1 MNIYRLCSR
10 QTVSNLSRLSSR
22 IVSNSAHLYINASPL
37 STLLDYGNGG
47 FSVFE
52 NRKGVKGEKPF
63 WGFSSRRFYQSVQE
77 LGVESDVE
85 DVDDDGSMNEFL
97 SRLVWIMRGKLSAV
111 YTNSDKQTIDAMLL
125 IIVSKVVA
133 EIDKSGLESMLS
145 SLVNVRGDDFS
156 EDLWR
161 TVWEVSTT
169 VLEDME
175 RARKKEKMKTFLQ
188 DDEVREMY
196 KFAGEIGVRG
206 EMLRELRFKWA
217 REKLEESEFYESLK
231 CLREEEVKAQ
241 EADESGIVREGE
253 TIESGPLPSGPFS
266 LGENQKVFTLPK
278 RHGKIKYKIYGLDL
292 SDPKWA
298 EVANK
303 IHQTGEILWPQD
315 AKPISGKCK
324 LVTEK
329 ILSLQA
335 DDDVSPLLAE
345 WVELL
350 SPRRIDWIALLD
362 TLKEQ
367 NDPIYYKVAELLLEE
382 ESFQTNI
389 RDYSKLIDAHAK
401 ENRLDD
407 AERILKKM
415 NEAGIIPDI
424 LTLNVLVHMY
434 SKAGNLDRTKEAF
447 DSLRS
452 QGFVPDVKVY
462 NAYIMACVNA
472 GKPKLAE
479 SIVTEME
486 TRDIK
491 PTEEIYM
498 DLLRSFVRACD
509 IIGTQRIATTMQFA
523 GFHPT
528 KEFCR
533 LLVEAYGQTGDPD
546 QARHQFDH
554 MLSMGH
560 KADDRSTASMIAAY
574 ETKNLLDK
582 ALDLLLQLEKDG
594 FEPGVAT
601 YSVLVDW
608 FGQLQLVEEAEDLLS
623 KITELGEAPP
633 LKLHISLCDMYLKA
647 GIEKKALQVLGVIES
662 KKDQLTHEEFERV
675 IRSLI
680 NGRFAQ
686 DAKRVQGLMETRGF
700 TASDHLK
707 VHLMAIETLK
717 NTKRPTWSK
726 PMSQVKR

>member
-22 IVSNSAHLYINASPL
+22 IVSNNAHLYINASPISSL
-37 STLLDYGNGG
+37 SVDSNGS
-47 FSVFE
+47 SVFE
-52 NRKGVKGEKPF
+52 NPVCRKGVKPF
-63 WGFSSRRFYQSVQE
+63 WFFGRFYQSVQE
-77 LGVESDVE
+77 LGMRESESDVE
-85 DVDDDGSMNEFL
+85 DPEDDGSMNEFL
-97 SRLVWIMRGKLSAV
+97 SRLVWIMRGRLSGV
-111 YTNSDKQTIDAMLL
+111 FINSDKQTIDAMLL

-133 EIDKSGLESMLS
+133 EMDKSGLERMLS
-145 SLVNVRGDDFS
+145 SEVTERSDDIS

-161 TVWEVSTT
+161 TVWQVCVM

-175 RARKKEKMKTFLQ
+175 KAKKKEKMKTFLQ

-217 REKLEESEFYESLK
+217 REKLEESEFYENLER
-231 CLREEEVKAQ
+231 LRKEEVRAQ
-241 EADESGIVREGE
+241 EAEESGIVGEGE
-253 TIESGPLPSGPFS
+253 TFESGTEMG
-266 LGENQKVFTLPK
+266 GEKKGKVFTLPK
-278 RHGKIKYKIYGLDL
+278 RHGNIKYKIYGLDL

-345 WVELL
+345 WMELL

-362 TLKEQ
+362 KLKEQ
-367 NDPIYYKVAELLLEE
+367 NDPIYYKVAELVLEE

-401 ENRLDD
+401 ENRLED

-415 NEAGIIPDI
+415 NEAGVIPDI

-452 QGFVPDVKVY
+452 QGFVPDVNVY

-479 SIVTEME
+479 SLVTEME

-498 DLLRSFVRACD
+498 ALLRSFVQTCD

-582 ALDLLLQLEKDG
+582 ALDLLLQLEKEG

-633 LKLHISLCDMYLKA
+633 LKLHISLCDMYLKS
-647 GIEKKALQVLGVIES
+647 GVEKKALQALGVIES
-662 KKDQLTHEEFERV
+662 KKDQLNHEEFERV

-680 NGRFAQ
+680 NGGFAQ

-700 TASDHLK
+700 TASDQLK
-707 VHLMAIETLK
+707 VHLMAIETLN

>member
-1 MNIYRLCSR
+1 ME
-10 QTVSNLSRLSSR
+10 
-22 IVSNSAHLYINASPL
+22 SA
-37 STLLDYGNGG
+37 
-47 FSVFE
+47 
-52 NRKGVKGEKPF
+52 
-63 WGFSSRRFYQSVQE
+63 
-77 LGVESDVE
+77 VE
-85 DVDDDGSMNEFL
+85 DSEDDGSMNEFL
-97 SRLVWIMRGKLSAV
+97 SRLAWIMRGKLSSV

-145 SLVNVRGDDFS
+145 SLVNVRGDDLS

-175 RARKKEKMKTFLQ
+175 RASKKEKMKTFLQ

-206 EMLRELRFKWA
+206 EMLRELRFTWA
-217 REKLEESEFYESLK
+217 REKLEEK
-231 CLREEEVKAQ
+231 EEVRAQ
-241 EADESGIVREGE
+241 EAEESGIVKEGE
-253 TIESGPLPSGPFS
+253 TFERGTD
-266 LGENQKVFTLPK
+266 LGGEKEEK
-278 RHGKIKYKIYGLDL
+278 
-292 SDPKWA
+292 
-298 EVANK
+298 
-303 IHQTGEILWPQD
+303 TGEILWPQD
-315 AKPISGKCK
+315 AKQISGKCK
-324 LVTEK
+324 LVTDN

-335 DDDVSPLLAE
+335 DNDVSPLLAE
-345 WVELL
+345 WVELF

-362 TLKEQ
+362 KLKEQ
-367 NDPIYYKVAELLLEE
+367 NGPIYYKVAELLLEE
-382 ESFQTNI
+382 ESLQTNI

-401 ENRLDD
+401 ENRLED

-452 QGFVPDVKVY
+452 QGFVPDVNVY

-472 GKPKLAE
+472 GKPKL
-479 SIVTEME
+479 
-486 TRDIK
+486 
-491 PTEEIYM
+491 
-498 DLLRSFVRACD
+498 
-509 IIGTQRIATTMQFA
+509 FA

-554 MLSMGH
+554 MLRMGH

-574 ETKNLLDK
+574 ETNKLLDK
-582 ALDLLLQLEKDG
+582 ALDLLLQLEKDS

-647 GIEKKALQVLGVIES
+647 GIEKKALQALGVIES
-662 KKDQLTHEEFERV
+662 KKDQLNHGEFERV

-680 NGRFAQ
+680 NGGFAQ

-700 TASDHLK
+700 TASDQLK
-707 VHLMAIETLK
+707 VHLMAIETLN